1 MTTTS
6 ARTRAPISSLAIHG
20 VWLLLAACGG
30 DGDQA
35 LPAPPV
41 VPPAASLAVD
51 CSGPHCGAIAPDRYD
66 GQGIGLWQ
74 YTNDTDERVALPIRI
89 AGIPGKDVQL
99 IYASHSDVPQKLPAL
114 ELFVRSPYP
123 LKTPMAAMSGP
134 PAGPGTPLPSRSLEH
149 ERIPEAAWRKLR
161 AQPRVSPQLR
171 TVPDAYVPPRTGDRR
186 EWWIGPD
193 FSEQHPPLL
202 RPATLRR
209 QIMASGTDPRRVNLW
224 VADPV
229 EGPDR
234 ITDAMLDQLADRVL
248 AGDDAA
254 YARLSALAGPLW
266 GPSPYENVIPPD
278 QDLHIVIAGGFD
290 SAGYVSQ
297 LNLLRRDAPTGV
309 PELDSLLRFSNEAL
323 VVVLHPATL
332 YDPLG
337 ISGYGPSLLMHELT
351 HMATDYGR
359 GFSRTTSYANDTWL
373 EEMVATMMQD
383 VQYREDLDPVH
394 PIRDDRLASWLRLIR
409 WGSLNCDLRSIS
421 AQDYTQACYGYD
433 RVGSFGG
440 FLLRQFGVQFF
451 HELLHNTSSQDSFA
465 VLDDAIRQ
473 AGGAGFAQAWQRF
486 STIAALLP
494 ASAVPAGFGMPA
506 RNESGYALIPMD
518 GARYAAVS
526 ELPTA
531 TPMQLAPYGIFPFVR
546 PGIQGTY
553 RETVTVPPHTSLSV
567 VIR

>member
-1 MTTTS
+1 MTSTS
-6 ARTRAPISSLAIHG
+6 ARTCVPIRSLAIHG

-51 CSGPHCGAIAPDRYD
+51 CAGPHCGAIAPDRYD

-99 IYASHSDVPQKLPAL
+99 IYASHSDTPQKLPAL

-123 LKTPMAAMSGP
+123 GAALASTLNGLSLR
-134 PAGPGTPLPSRSLEH
+134 AGQPSTFPTIRH
-149 ERIPEAAWRKLR
+149 GRIPEAMWRKFR
-161 AQPRVSPQLR
+161 AQRQISPQLR
-171 TVPDAYVPPRTGDRR
+171 AAPDVRVPPQVGDRR
-186 EWWIGPD
+186 NWWIDSSVDEPD
-193 FSEQHPPLL
+193 SIRS
-202 RPATLRR
+202 RPATLRK
-209 QIMASGTDPRRVNLW
+209 QVMASGIDPRRVNFW
-224 VADPV
+224 VADPT
-229 EGPDR
+229 EGPDL
-234 ITDAMLDQLADRVL
+234 ITDGMLDQLAQRVL
-248 AGDDAA
+248 AGDDSS
-254 YARLSALAGPLW
+254 YARLVALAGPLW

-278 QDLHIVIAGGFD
+278 QDLHIVIADGLASG
-290 SAGYVSQ
+290 GYVDL
-297 LNLLRRDAPTGV
+297 LNVLRRDMPTGI
-309 PELDSLLRFSNEAL
+309 PEIDEWLRFSNEAIAA
-323 VVVLHPATL
+323 VLHAASV

-337 ISGYGPSLLMHELT
+337 PVGYGPSTLMHELT
-351 HMATDYGR
+351 HAATAYGR
-359 GFSRTTSYANDTWL
+359 DFSRTISYANDTWL

-383 VQYREDLDPVH
+383 VQFREDLDSKH
-394 PIRDDRLASWLRLIR
+394 SIRDDRLASWLRLVK
-409 WGSLNCDLRSIS
+409 WGSLNCDLRSVS
-421 AQDYTQACYGYD
+421 ASDFTQACYGYD
-433 RVGSFGG
+433 RVGSFGA
-440 FLLRQFGVQFF
+440 FLLRQFGVAFF
-451 HELLHNTSSQDSFA
+451 HGLLQNTSSRDSFE

-494 ASAVPAGFGMPA
+494 ATNVPTGFGMPA
-506 RNESGYALIPMD
+506 RKENGYALVPMD
-518 GARYAAVS
+518 GARYAVS